1 MKKMRIKL
9 SRKVSAKKFRKGAKV
24 NKRNVPRNSRG
35 GTML

>member
-1 MKKMRIKL
+1 MKKMRIRL
-9 SRKVSAKKFRKGAKV
+9 TRKASAKKFKKGAKV